1 VRGSTLV
8 ASQVPLD
15 RWHYLIGDPTLADAI
30 LDRIV
35 YSAYRIQ
42 LRGVSFRRKEIS
54 TKPTSGATPADFVG
68 MRRQPATRAK
78 KSSAKTSLARDRCSI
93 RADGR
98 RGGNSC
104 ATPHPSVHLSVEP
117 V

>member
-1 VRGSTLV
+1 M
-8 ASQVPLD
+8 
-15 RWHYLIGDPTLADAI
+15 
-30 LDRIV
+30 
-35 YSAYRIQ
+35 
-42 LRGVSFRRKEIS
+42 EIS
-54 TKPTSGATPADFVG
+54 IKPTIGATPADFVG

-78 KSSAKTSLARDRCSI
+78 KSSAKTSFLARDRCSI

-104 ATPHPSVHLSVEP
+104 ATPHLSVHLSVEP